1 MLNYYQHLN
10 LNPELNESSLLPR
23 AKHTHKPPLNL
34 AISLSQSKTIY
45 FHTNTLFLPLNL
57 VICLILRLRLA
68 LGLSLALL
76 LTLSVSLSQ
85 GMSRSTC
92 MFSLWVFL
100 FVNLLF
106 LCIVWFWVLIQVG
119 FDPEIN
125 LILGFDQF
133 IYLINLYFSV
143 ITRMLVWLCLS
154 FGFFI
159 RMLVFCDY

>member
-34 AISLSQSKTIY
+34 AISLSQSKTMY

-100 FVNLLF
+100 FVNFMIFMHTL
-106 LCIVWFWVLIQVG
+106 IV
-119 FDPEIN
+119 
-125 LILGFDQF
+125 GFDQF
-133 IYLINLYFSV
+133 S
-143 ITRMLVWLCLS
+143 
-154 FGFFI
+154 
-159 RMLVFCDY
+159 